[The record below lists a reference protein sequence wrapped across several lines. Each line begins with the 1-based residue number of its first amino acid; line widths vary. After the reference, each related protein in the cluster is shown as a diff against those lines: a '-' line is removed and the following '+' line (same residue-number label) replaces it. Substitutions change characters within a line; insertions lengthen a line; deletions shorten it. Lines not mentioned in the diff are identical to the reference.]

1 VIARAV
7 GVGLVAVSTNVGT
20 GNNGEPQ
27 CGFAAG
33 GAGRRR
39 VVLVANVDTSPQ
51 PYGRLERAIVEAGQ
65 QFGTVRTFAPPQ
77 TVSHLGLDAS
87 WFPDLSELMTTDGRA
102 LITVTVKWPRAPQRR
117 QRELAA
123 AVARTYLGPLDAK
136 LAKPP
141 VPAG

>member
-7 GVGLVAVSTNVGT
+7 GVDAAAVSAKPGT
-20 GNNGEPQ
+20 GNNGGPQ
-27 CGFAAG
+27 CEFAAG
-33 GAGRRR
+33 PAGRRAA
-39 VVLVANVDTSPQ
+39 VVANVDTSPQ
-51 PYGRLERAIVEAGQ
+51 PYGRLERTIVEAGQ

-87 WFPDLSELMTTDGRA
+87 WFPDLNELMTTDGRA
-102 LITVTVKWPRAPQRR
+102 LISVTVHWRRASEPRL
-117 QRELAA
+117 RELVAD
-123 AVARTYLGPLDAK
+123 VARTYLGPLDAK

>member
-7 GVGLVAVSTNVGT
+7 GVGLVAVSTKSGT

-33 GAGRRR
+33 GAGRR
-39 VVLVANVDTSPQ
+39 VVIVANVDTSPQ

-87 WFPDLSELMTTDGRA
+87 WFPDLSEVMTTDGRA
-102 LITVTVKWPRAPQRR
+102 LITVTIQWPRAPQRR
-117 QRELAA
+117 LRALAA
-123 AVARTYLGPLDAK
+123 AVARTYLGPLDAQ